1 MIRAEVDLSFFR
13 RFLWITIA
21 CLVGTGWC
29 LFDAQ
34 VTYPRKLKIAQSYES
49 FPQTAEG
56 TRQWEQEA
64 KNKGWMPDAPEKS
77 SGELEVSI
85 LNQYIFI
92 AVCLSVGL
100 VMFFKWYL
108 PRGSWIEGTDSEIR
122 DSRGRTFSLNSLVEI
137 DRHRWEEKGIAVLRF
152 NHEGRKQKF
161 ILDDFKYQREAAGK
175 ILELAERKLES
186 LLQESQTRT
195 EEGL

>member
-1 MIRAEVDLSFFR
+1 
-13 RFLWITIA
+13 
-21 CLVGTGWC
+21 
-29 LFDAQ
+29 
-34 VTYPRKLKIAQSYES
+34 
-49 FPQTAEG
+49 
-56 TRQWEQEA
+56 
-64 KNKGWMPDAPEKS
+64 
-77 SGELEVSI
+77 
-85 LNQYIFI
+85 
-92 AVCLSVGL
+92 
-100 VMFFKWYL
+100 MFFKWYL
-108 PRGSWIEGTDSEIR
+108 PRGSWIEGTDDEIR